1 MAKKQFKGY
10 YFSLKTEFKGREN
23 GKSIFRFINGDDM
36 RGILSNIR
44 GTQLRDRFRDDYILA
59 LRGDSVR
66 GDGVEIPEFE
76 GYTSALFMRKRSTD
90 LPRTAQE
97 EGDGITVRRI
107 EIGEDSFFME
117 TTYVLIHNET
127 ATVLFLINGN
137 VCNGSTP
144 FVKYLKN
151 FFSGDETRYLEMV
164 PIVNIDRLRRLD
176 SLDRI
181 LNIELSVRGA
191 LDAVED
197 ENRTMS
203 MGSILRTMNRVSNDP
218 NANTIKIT
226 MSAKRNKGLRKD
238 DVISFYDAT
247 MKNVDCSR
255 KTNLFRVKGS
265 GENGIETIDFINN
278 EFLFTMTTDVSA
290 RNLDPADVLGLMH
303 QHFISNLDYILQS
316 MGSLE

>member
-10 YFSLKTEFKGREN
+10 YFSLKTEFKVREN
-23 GKSIFRFINGDDM
+23 GESIFRFINGDDM

-44 GTQLRDRFRDDYILA
+44 VTQLRDRFRDDYILA

-137 VCNGSTP
+137 VCNGSAP

-164 PIVNIDRLRRLD
+164 PIVNIDSLKRLD
-176 SLDRI
+176 TLDRV
-181 LNIELSVRGA
+181 LNIELSFRGA

-203 MGSILRTMNRVSNDP
+203 MGSILRTINRVSNDP

-226 MSAKRNKGLRKD
+226 MTAKRQKGLRKD
-238 DVISFYDAT
+238 DVRSFYDAT
-247 MKNVDCSR
+247 KDSVGRSR
-255 KTNLFRVKGS
+255 NTNLFRVKGS
-265 GENGIETIDFINN
+265 GDNGIETIDFINN

-290 RNLDPADVLGLMH
+290 RNLDPADVLGRMH
-303 QHFISNLDYILQS
+303 QHFVSNLRYILQS

>member
-10 YFSLKTEFKGREN
+10 YFSLKTDFKVREN
-23 GKSIFRFINGDDM
+23 GESIFRFINGDDM

-59 LRGDSVR
+59 LRGDSVK

-137 VCNGSTP
+137 VCNGSAP

-164 PIVNIDRLRRLD
+164 PIVNIDSLKRLD
-176 SLDRI
+176 TMDRV
-181 LNIELSVRGA
+181 LNIELSFRGV

-203 MGSILRTMNRVSNDP
+203 MGSILRTINRVSNDP

-226 MSAKRNKGLRKD
+226 MTAKRNKGLRKD
-238 DVISFYDAT
+238 DVISFYAAT
-247 MKNVDCSR
+247 RDSVERSR
-255 KTNLFRVKGS
+255 NTNLFRVKGS
-265 GENGIETIDFINN
+265 GDNGIETIDFINN

-290 RNLDPADVLGLMH
+290 RNLDPADVLGRMH
-303 QHFISNLDYILQS
+303 QHFISNLGYILQS